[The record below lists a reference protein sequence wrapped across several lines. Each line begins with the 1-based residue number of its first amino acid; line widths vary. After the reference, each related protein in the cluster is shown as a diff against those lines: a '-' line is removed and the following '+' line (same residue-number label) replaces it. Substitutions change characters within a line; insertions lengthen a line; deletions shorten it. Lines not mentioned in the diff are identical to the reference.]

1 MSVNHTSLRS
11 DPKTRR
17 SDFAATLDGELRS
30 ASNRSLL
37 DSIRTLTAWFV
48 PILLLFA
55 IVDYQ
60 LLPAPQSP
68 DDSDVRPIVA
78 GLTVALAVV
87 FAGITSW
94 LRRWPPPLAWANPV
108 TFLIGVC
115 GLFRLLLTCV
125 ADPDTDRVLALVAI
139 LVGSGCIFFSRAWF
153 AAFSGLA
160 VTAWYAV
167 AYWQHPDEAWSS
179 TWFITLAS
187 TVLAYIVLNVR
198 RRMFI
203 EMIAAR
209 TLDRRVSDDL
219 STRVR
224 LGEVL
229 VNISARFLS
238 LPHDEFNRAVESTLR
253 ELGHAL
259 GADHAFLCRI
269 DRETLRTSI
278 VYEWVASPIDP
289 RKAALRNLVLSDH
302 DWFFQ
307 RLLAGEMTNIAA
319 DEPQQAELTP
329 ETALLK
335 RLGADAFLAV
345 PVIQGKKTP
354 WGYFGLAQT
363 TRPTSW
369 STEEA
374 NMLHVVGDILLSTME
389 RHVAETRVRL
399 SESRFRSL
407 FDANIIGVFF
417 GSVYGKISDAN
428 GAFFEITGYQAA
440 DLPLRWDQLT
450 PSEWRSHDEAAILRL
465 LKHGV
470 DHPWEKEFFHRN
482 GSRIPILIG
491 GAILSHRRGEYVAF
505 VLDLRQRNEAERK
518 IQQLNAALERAARIG
533 TMGEMAAGLAHEIHQ
548 PIAAIANYA
557 NGARNRLSRGR
568 LSDDDLN
575 GAFAEIAVQCERAGS
590 VIRNIR
596 DFVRGLHPERR
607 PVDLN
612 AVVMESLQL
621 TRFDVHQRDVQ
632 VETDL
637 AADLPPVL
645 TDPTQL
651 SQVLLNLILNAVQAM
666 DDVAGDRRLVIRTAA
681 TEDGL
686 VEAYVRDTGRG
697 IAPENRGR
705 LFDQFFTTKP
715 DGMGLGLP
723 IARSIAEGHG
733 GRLELL
739 YSGSEGS
746 EFVLRLPAIH
756 SETTTSPPAVVG
768 FHEGR

>member
-11 DPKTRR
+11 NPKTRR
-17 SDFAATLDGELRS
+17 GDFAATLDGELRS

-48 PILLLFA
+48 PVLLLFA
-55 IVDYQ
+55 VVDYQ

-68 DDSDVRPIVA
+68 EEADVRPIVA

-87 FAGITSW
+87 FAGITIW
-94 LRRWPPPLAWANPV
+94 LRRWPPPLTWANPV

-115 GLFRLLLTCV
+115 GLFRLVLTCV

-139 LVGSGCIFFSRAWF
+139 LVGSGCIFFSRVWF
-153 AAFSGLA
+153 AAFAGLA
-160 VTAWYAV
+160 VTAWYTV
-167 AYWQHPDEAWSS
+167 AYWQHPGATWSS
-179 TWFITLAS
+179 TWFVTLAS
-187 TVLAYIVLNVR
+187 AVLAYIVLNVR

-229 VNISARFLS
+229 MRTSARFLS

-269 DRETLRTSI
+269 DRETLRTAI
-278 VYEWVASPIDP
+278 VYEWVASPVDP
-289 RKAALRNLVLSDH
+289 RKAALRNLLLSEH

-307 RLLAGEMTNIAA
+307 RLLSGEMTNIAVA
-319 DEPQQAELTP
+319 GAHQTELTP

-363 TRPTSW
+363 SRPTLW
-369 STEEA
+369 SAEEA
-374 NMLHVVGDILLSTME
+374 NLLHVVGDILLSTME

-399 SESRFRSL
+399 SEARFRSL

-417 GSVYGKISDAN
+417 GSIYGKISDAN

-450 PSEWRSHDEAAILRL
+450 PSEWRSHDEASILRL

-470 DHPWEKEFFHRN
+470 DHPWEKEFFHKN

-491 GAILSHRRGEYVAF
+491 GAVLSHRRGEYVAF
-505 VLDLRQRNEAERK
+505 VLDLRQRKEDERK
-518 IQQLNAALERAARIG
+518 IHQLNAALERAARIG
-533 TMGEMAAGLAHEIHQ
+533 TMGEMAAGLAHEVHQ
-548 PIAAIANYA
+548 PIASIANYA
-557 NGARNRLSRGR
+557 NGARKRLDRGR
-568 LSDDDLN
+568 LSDDELN
-575 GAFAEIAVQCERAGS
+575 GVFAEVAAQCERAGS

-612 AVVMESLQL
+612 VVVMESLKL
-621 TRFDVHQRDVQ
+621 TRFDVHQREVQ
-632 VETDL
+632 IVTDL
-637 AADLPPVL
+637 AADLPPIL

-651 SQVLLNLILNAVQAM
+651 SQVLLNLVLNAVQAM
-666 DDVAGDRRLVIRTAA
+666 DDVTGERKLVIRTAV

-686 VEAYVRDTGRG
+686 VEAYVRDTGHG
-697 IAPENRGR
+697 VAPDDRGR

-739 YSGSEGS
+739 HSGPEGS

-756 SETTTSPPAVVG
+756 SETATTKPVASG
-768 FHEGR
+768 SEEKR